1 MNKYIKYIKK
11 YILIIILHHS
21 MVWFFI
27 EKQGIGR
34 DEVGFFDNFLYNA
47 FIMTIGLVI
56 FNMENIKIKILNFI
70 KLRKK

>member
-1 MNKYIKYIKK
+1 
-11 YILIIILHHS
+11 